1 MNFIPIALKIV
12 QVEFV
17 LVETVIVG
25 DYFLY
30 HLLRHCASLN
40 YTLWI
45 KIRTKGKMLSD
56 FGVVIS
62 MHRIISSSDF
72 DKLFF
77 LLAIL
82 IFAIDSHKIIQSCNP
97 TILFEIKG
105 WSVCKFRH
113 RTLLVIEEKVDKL
126 SLFVIL
132 LFSSLYKNLPNY

>member
-1 MNFIPIALKIV
+1 MLDITLY
-12 QVEFV
+12 FV
-17 LVETVIVG
+17 H
-25 DYFLY
+25 

-82 IFAIDSHKIIQSCNP
+82 IFAIDSQQIIQSCNP

-113 RTLLVIEEKVDKL
+113 RTKETKGR
-126 SLFVIL
+126 
-132 LFSSLYKNLPNY
+132 SSGQTPSSIITKTSRPKKPIFNPQK

>member
-1 MNFIPIALKIV
+1 
-12 QVEFV
+12 
-17 LVETVIVG
+17 
-25 DYFLY
+25 
-30 HLLRHCASLN
+30 
-40 YTLWI
+40 
-45 KIRTKGKMLSD
+45 MLSD

-82 IFAIDSHKIIQSCNP
+82 IFAIDSQQIIQSCNP

-113 RTLLVIEEKVDKL
+113 RTKETKGRSSRQTPSSIITKTSRPKKTTPGPHLMRIHLVRYSTSARYENFP
-126 SLFVIL
+126 LFT
-132 LFSSLYKNLPNY
+132 

>member
-1 MNFIPIALKIV
+1 MPDITL
-12 QVEFV
+12 
-17 LVETVIVG
+17 
-25 DYFLY
+25 YFLN
-30 HLLRHCASLN
+30 HFLRHCASLN

-77 LLAIL
+77 LLTIL
-82 IFAIDSHKIIQSCNP
+82 IFAIESQQIIQSCNP
-97 TILFEIKG
+97 IILLEIKG

-113 RTLLVIEEKVDKL
+113 RILLVIKEKVDKL
-126 SLFVIL
+126 SLFVISS
-132 LFSSLYKNLPNY
+132 FSNLYKNLPTVTK